1 MEYINRIEL
10 QGEVGTVRLC
20 EVAGTHVVNFSLA
33 TELVVRKAINTNPL
47 CETTWHNVVAWN
59 GKDVCKLSSIVKGA
73 KVHVVG
79 RIRNTRY
86 TAADGTERVFTEV
99 VASEVSLINE

>member
-20 EVAGTHVVNFSLA
+20 KAAGTHVVNFSLA
-33 TELVVRKAINTNPL
+33 TNTNPL
-47 CETTWHNVVAWN
+47 CETTWHNVVAWD